1 MYLSSITNV
10 LKAHG
15 KEYTNDLRVKVMGT
29 IPINTATIIIK
40 ELELD
45 MEPEELNEEFYNNQI
60 KNMEK
65 VPFLP
70 GLNWFALQFIVDVL
84 CPTISRCWKV
94 NQSSAHEQCTNSCG
108 YQ

>member
-1 MYLSSITNV
+1 MCGCVVLLSSRFNYVLDTEKVYLSSITNV

-70 GLNWFALQFIVDVL
+70 GLN
-84 CPTISRCWKV
+84 
-94 NQSSAHEQCTNSCG
+94 
-108 YQ
+108 